1 MTKSEAKAR
10 PYDPY
15 RPVKP
20 ALRERLGKILLFA
33 ACVLAFGAAVGFL
46 TFLSGI
52 PSVRDKEKFEDYEKR
67 AAALLRDVPV
77 AVTAA
82 GFALRRVG
90 SQDLYVPS
98 LTVLASNA
106 TGRTVEDIDLWAW
119 FEGKEA
125 IRCRA
130 SGRIFRLNP
139 GETAE
144 ANLKCVEPTLFGSVV
159 QGVPLWK
166 LSQAVEYGLTVRV
179 GRISASAAKGFLEPK
194 ILAR

>member
-1 MTKSEAKAR
+1 MANKDEKSR
-10 PYDPY
+10 PFDPY
-15 RPVKP
+15 RPVRPSLK
-20 ALRERLGKILLFA
+20 ERFGKTLLFA
-33 ACVLAFGAAVGFL
+33 ACVLAFGAAVAF
-46 TFLSGI
+46 FAILSGI
-52 PSVRDKEKFEDYEKR
+52 PSSRDKEKYEDYRER

-106 TGRTVEDIDLWAW
+106 TGRAVEDIDLRAW

-125 IRCRA
+125 FRCRA
-130 SGRIFRLNP
+130 YGRIFRLQP

-144 ANLKCVEPTLFGSVV
+144 ASLQCVEPTLFGSVV
-159 QGVPLWK
+159 LGVPLWK
-166 LSQAVEYGLTVRV
+166 VSQAVEYGLTVRV
-179 GRISASAAKGFLEPK
+179 GRVSAPAARGFLEPK
-194 ILAR
+194 ILVR